1 MEVKKRMWLTAIFII
16 ISGLLIAT
24 FLSNQKEPM
33 RKKPNLSQQKPLKII
48 TVENSDIQSPV
59 QMTGH
64 LYAYDKVELFAE
76 VSGVLQE
83 TRKRFKEGY
92 HYDKGE
98 VLIKIDDR
106 VFKNNVLAQKSNFL
120 NQLTVLIPDLS
131 IDFPASVRKWQ
142 DYLKAMTLE
151 KPLQP
156 LPEPASDKER
166 YYIVSRNIYNLFYA
180 IKSMEATLSKYT
192 LRAPFNGAVTQSLI
206 NPGTLV
212 RQGQKLGE
220 FTNTDLYELEAAVIL
235 FDANRLK
242 VGQQVL
248 LTTEDV
254 RGAFKGSIHRINRVI
269 DPNSLSIKVYIHTR
283 DHRLRDG
290 MFMEAK
296 TPGKPII
303 HAFTV
308 NKDLLVDRD
317 QLFEV
322 VDNRLHLRRINI
334 IGEKGGKI
342 IVRGLPDGTRLLGE
356 VWAEA
361 AEGKE
366 IPSISSGQPMLG
378 GRQDGPDTQKL
389 KIKQHSK

>member
-1 MEVKKRMWLTAIFII
+1 
-16 ISGLLIAT
+16 
-24 FLSNQKEPM
+24 M
-33 RKKPNLSQQKPLKII
+33 RKRPVLSQQKPINII
-48 TVENSDIQSPV
+48 TVENIDIQSPV

-64 LYAYDKVELFAE
+64 LYAYDKVDLYAE
-76 VSGVLQE
+76 VSGILQE
-83 TRKRFKEGY
+83 TNKRFKEGY
-92 HYDKGE
+92 QYKKGE

-131 IDFPASVRKWQ
+131 IDFPGSVSKWQ

-151 KPLQP
+151 KPLLP

-192 LRAPFNGAVTQSLI
+192 LRAPFNGVVTQSQI

-220 FTNTDLYELEAAVIL
+220 FTNTDLYELEAAVVL
-235 FDANRLK
+235 FDANRLQ
-242 VGQQVL
+242 VGQQVS

-254 RGAFKGSIHRINRVI
+254 GGRFKGSIHRINRVI
-269 DPNSLSIKVYIHTR
+269 DPNSMSVKVYIHTR
-283 DHRLRDG
+283 DTRLRDG
-290 MFMEAK
+290 MFMQAV
-296 TPGKPII
+296 TPGKPILN
-303 HAFTV
+303 AYALK
-308 NKDLLVDRD
+308 KDLLVGRD

-322 VDNRLHLRRINI
+322 TRGKLRLRKVNI
-334 IGEKGGKI
+334 IGEKGGNI

-366 IPSISSGQPMLG
+366 LPSNNGGQSMLG
-378 GRQDGPDTQKL
+378 GRHQGPGTGKL
-389 KIKQHSK
+389 KHKIKSNQE